1 MSKAR
6 NNAAKLRQLVS
17 ADNGDASVTLTW
29 NVDSEL
35 QIWAT
40 PLTADRTVTL
50 STNAVAGARFK
61 IMRKLAATG
70 LFNLSVGSGPLV
82 LLSVGNEWCEVT
94 YDGAAWFEIGRAS
107 CRETV

>member
-50 STNAVAGARFK
+50 STTNAVAGARFK

-70 LFNLSVGSGPLV
+70 LFNLS
-82 LLSVGNEWCEVT
+82 
-94 YDGAAWFEIGRAS
+94 EIGRAH
-107 CRETV
+107 V